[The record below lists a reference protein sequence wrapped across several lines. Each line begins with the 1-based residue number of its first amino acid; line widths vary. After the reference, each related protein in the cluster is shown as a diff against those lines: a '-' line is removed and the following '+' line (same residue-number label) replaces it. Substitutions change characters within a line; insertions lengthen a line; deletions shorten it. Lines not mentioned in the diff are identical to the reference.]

1 MLPQVRIGPV
11 MVVSHSVLEM
21 PGLLKLVL
29 TVHVH
34 GGVPGRV
41 HLIGRV
47 ERREVDLKLVV
58 ILPASA

>member
-1 MLPQVRIGPV
+1 